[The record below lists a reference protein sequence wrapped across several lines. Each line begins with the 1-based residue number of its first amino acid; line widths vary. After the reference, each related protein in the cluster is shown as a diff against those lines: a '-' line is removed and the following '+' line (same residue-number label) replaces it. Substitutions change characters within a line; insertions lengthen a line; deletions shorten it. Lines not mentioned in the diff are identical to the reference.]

1 MSDSKPPTF
10 ERDNS
15 PKDGTTIELGKI
27 LDLIGTKQ
35 TQYYALWA
43 VYTAVQFS
51 AANYGMG
58 HEVSYSLALSVLAGF
73 WAFNFGHLGFV
84 LQCVR
89 QLDRLKLLLKASVT
103 AGKPGYSEA
112 FREFVDNIGETDFF
126 LEMARKVCRR
136 SELFLER
143 ICAPLHRCLCVSGPP
158 SEGWSPDGGM
168 TNVWYTRS
176 NARRAL
182 NLFVGAEGKFRRCPC
197 LGYPSR
203 KSVVQVSAIP
213 TLRY

>member
-1 MSDSKPPTF
+1 MSDSKPPAF
-10 ERDNS
+10 EQDNG

-58 HEVSYSLALSVLAGF
+58 REVSYSLALFVLAGF
-73 WAFNFGHLGFV
+73 WVFNLGHLGFV

-112 FREFVDNIGETDFF
+112 FRKFVDNIGETDFF
-126 LEMARKVCRR
+126 WKWHAEYAGGRSYFWNAFVHLFIDVCA
-136 SELFLER
+136 SAALL
-143 ICAPLHRCLCVSGPP
+143 V
-158 SEGWSPDGGM
+158 
-168 TNVWYTRS
+168 
-176 NARRAL
+176 RAGL
-182 NLFVGAEGKFRRCPC
+182 PTAE
-197 LGYPSR
+197 
-203 KSVVQVSAIP
+203 
-213 TLRY
+213 